1 MDIQLDRITQS
12 GKRAFSQLIN
22 LYNFNYDFTNYLS
35 DDIPEDGFFYGDADY
50 YLSNEKMQ
58 NYFIRVDGKIAGYL
72 VIAEEGNRYLQD
84 DRSHNIDEFFITRK
98 YRRKGIGRT
107 AATIAFDMY
116 KGNCEVCQ
124 MQDNIPAQQF
134 WLSVIDQYTN
144 GNYEKCG
151 STDDEMVGLIFN
163 NSTL

>member
-22 LYNFNYDFTNYLS
+22 LYNFNYDFTNYLN

-58 NYFIRVDGKIAGYL
+58 SFFIRVDGKIAGYL
-72 VIAEEGNRYLQD
+72 VIADGGDRYLKD
-84 DRSHNIDEFFITRK
+84 DQAHNIDEFFITRK
-98 YRRKGIGRT
+98 YRRKGIGRVV
-107 AATIAFDMY
+107 ATMAFDMY
-116 KGNCEVCQ
+116 KGNWEVCQ
-124 MQDNIPAQQF
+124 MQDNISAQQF

-151 STDDEMVGLIFN
+151 SIEDEMVGFIFN
-163 NSTL
+163 NSIF